1 MTDDISSYIGKRGYT
16 IYKEALSVRDQR
28 FIREELTVAPF
39 IPKCPIKPESFS
51 IFQES
56 QNKFYLPKYFGIENF
71 GQADKFTLSDGEPIN
86 LNFNGNLFPNQIEIV
101 DAYFKSIDKTLGGG
115 GLLDVPCGF
124 GKTAM
129 ALYIISKL
137 SVKTIVIVHKGF
149 LVNQWIERANEFLP
163 EAKIGR
169 IQGQIIDIENK
180 DIVIGMLQSLST
192 KSYPHE
198 MISKFGLTVVD
209 ECHHISSQVFSRS
222 LLHFVTKYTLGLSA
236 TMERK
241 DGLTH
246 VFKLFLGDI
255 VYSVKRE
262 KEDNVLVKAIEYNS
276 NDKEFE
282 EVKYDYKGNPQYS
295 SMITKIC
302 SYNDRTEFIL
312 KVIKKELIDY
322 PNQQIMILAQNKN
335 ILVYLFNAINHRNI
349 ASVGYY
355 IGGMKEEQLKESEN
369 KKIIVATYAMAA
381 EGLDIKTLSTL
392 VLATPRTDITQAVG
406 RILRVKRERP
416 LVIDIVDDH
425 TIFKNQYKKRKS
437 FYKKNNYQILET
449 NNKKYFN
456 NDYTLINKKNTK
468 SNSKPVVK
476 SKCLLS
482 I

>member
-1 MTDDISSYIGKRGYT
+1 M
-16 IYKEALSVRDQR
+16 
-28 FIREELTVAPF
+28 
-39 IPKCPIKPESFS
+39 
-51 IFQES
+51 
-56 QNKFYLPKYFGIENF
+56 
-71 GQADKFTLSDGEPIN
+71 
-86 LNFNGNLFPNQIEIV
+86 
-101 DAYFKSIDKTLGGG
+101 
-115 GLLDVPCGF
+115 
-124 GKTAM
+124 
-129 ALYIISKL
+129 
-137 SVKTIVIVHKGF
+137 
-149 LVNQWIERANEFLP
+149 
-163 EAKIGR
+163 
-169 IQGQIIDIENK
+169 
-180 DIVIGMLQSLST
+180 
-192 KSYPHE
+192 
-198 MISKFGLTVVD
+198 
-209 ECHHISSQVFSRS
+209 
-222 LLHFVTKYTLGLSA
+222 
-236 TMERK
+236 
-241 DGLTH
+241 
-246 VFKLFLGDI
+246 
-255 VYSVKRE
+255 
-262 KEDNVLVKAIEYNS
+262 LVKAIEYNS

-355 IGGMKEEQLKESEN
+355 IGGMKEEQLKQSEN

-437 FYKKNNYQILET
+437 FYKKNNYQIFET

-456 NDYTLINKKNTK
+456 NDYTLANKKNSK
-468 SNSKPVVK
+468 SNSKSVVK